1 MQAMQDSFEKLA
13 QSLNRNHQE
22 YAQQLDMIVPTQE
35 NPPRPAAIPSPSSE
49 NNPQEIKELLELL
62 RQKVVYSEQL
72 YAKVLGMSYRICDF
86 CLEEKPQDQYEP
98 DQWYLNIM
106 DSLCKHCQQL

>member
-22 YAQQLDMIVPTQE
+22 YVQQLDMIVPTQE
-35 NPPRPAAIPSPSSE
+35 NPPRPATSSIPSK
-49 NNPQEIKELLELL
+49 NDPQEVKELLQLL
-62 RQKVVYSEQL
+62 QKKVVYSEEL

-86 CLEEKPQDQYEP
+86 CLEEKPQDQYDH
-98 DQWYLNIM
+98 DQWYLNVL
-106 DSLCKHCQQL
+106 DSLCKQCQQL